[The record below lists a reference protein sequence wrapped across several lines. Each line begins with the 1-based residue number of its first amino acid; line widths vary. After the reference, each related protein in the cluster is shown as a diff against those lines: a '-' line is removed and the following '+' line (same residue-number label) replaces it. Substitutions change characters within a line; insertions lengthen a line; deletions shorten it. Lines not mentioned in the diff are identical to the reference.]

1 MDNIRIR
8 VSTDPVTFLRKSYHD
23 ELTTGSILLNGL
35 KHDSKFNVTLEI
47 MDSNNNNLTDS
58 VLISGQTLNPVL
70 VLNKP
75 KIGHD
80 EVELS
85 WTTNHPDIRTQK
97 TIR

>member
-1 MDNIRIR
+1 M
-8 VSTDPVTFLRKSYHD
+8 STDPVSILRKAYHD
-23 ELTTGSILLNGL
+23 ELKSGSILLNGL

-47 MDSNNNNLTDS
+47 MDSNNNNLTEP

-70 VLNKP
+70 VLNEP

-80 EVELS
+80 EVELT

-97 TIR
+97 TIRY